1 MLLFNWK
8 WKVSVTLVVILY
20 LHAVPYYLSNYFKIE
35 KRMKI
40 CEGKMKCEV
49 LVMCRFR

>member
-8 WKVSVTLVVILY
+8 WKVLVTLVVILY
-20 LHAVPYYLSNYFKIE
+20 LHAVPYNLSKHCKIE
-35 KRMKI
+35 KRMKT
-40 CEGKMKCEV
+40 CERKTKCEI